1 LGDWLGGEQFVPH
14 NFPSFFLGIVVGTI
28 FVARFL
34 YQVGKM
40 LQLHVVN
47 FAFYRDMA
55 SSLNVLSTKIS
66 I

>member
-1 LGDWLGGEQFVPH
+1 LEDWLGGEKFVPH
-14 NFPSFFLGIVVGTI
+14 NFPLFFLGILAGTI
-28 FVARFL
+28 FVARFW
-34 YQVGKM
+34 YQVGKL